1 MLRPVDYVRKG
12 DENQKREAGFIAQEV
27 ESTLEKIGYKNTGL
41 ISKDDQGYLSLRYN
55 DFIPVLTKAIQELSA
70 SLDILKKEYM
80 SQVELLKKEN
90 ETLRSQNQDILRRL
104 EILENRL
111 PVSQN

>member
-12 DENQKREAGFIAQEV
+12 DEHQKKEAGFIAQEV

-41 ISKDDQGYLSLRYN
+41 ISKDDKGYLSLRYN
-55 DFIPVLTKAIQELSA
+55 DFIPILTKATQELSA
-70 SLDILKKEYM
+70 SLDALKKDYAT
-80 SQVELLKKEN
+80 QVELLKKEN
-90 ETLRSQNQDILRRL
+90 AELRNQNQDILRRL
-104 EILENRL
+104 EILEKRL